1 MRYVVIDTNVIVS
14 ALLAQDHSQS
24 VPFAILEAVFLGELT
39 PVLSKDI
46 MAEYVSVLN
55 REKFG
60 FNKELVKTV
69 LDELKEQGV
78 WVTPEKTKKVLPDP
92 KDVCF
97 YEAAA
102 VYEDMG
108 VCLVTGNMKHY
119 PDCPFA
125 VTPAQMKE
133 RLVPTLPL

>member
-14 ALLAQDHSQS
+14 ALLAQDHRHS

-69 LDELKEQGV
+69 LEELKGQGV
-78 WVTPEKTKKVLPDP
+78 WITPEKTKKVLPDS

-102 VYEDMG
+102 VYEDLG

-125 VTPAQMKE
+125 VTPAQLKE
-133 RLVPTLPL
+133 KLGI